1 MKNFSNI
8 MLTLALLGMP
18 TMTIAQS
25 GIRKSFNDLT
35 QSVRGK
41 ETHCTQKDDDG
52 QMLLS
57 QTDIY
62 TITVTGNDK
71 ALLLKAIDALRTDT
85 MKAYSKLSADKGQMP
100 LQFLGKGDMNIK
112 VGTRYDHY
120 LCNLFDDK
128 SRKGYRYAYAIE
140 WNDEKLGVIE
150 ARVVSLYDKKPTRI
164 EGTSLAKFKMVLNTL
179 DLDDSLTISN
189 RALNEV
195 IESVDGGAK
204 PHKDI
209 KMSEASQWM
218 ADITHLFIS
227 LERPKLNADDIIKVA
242 QIYTLCKGRP
252 AKLDKSQNEYAVYK
266 LSELKD
272 KAKSEPL
279 LIDILD
285 ASIKCF
291 K

>member
-25 GIRKSFNDLT
+25 NIRKSFNDLT

-62 TITVTGNDK
+62 AITVTGNDK
-71 ALLLKAIDALRTDT
+71 ALLLKAMDALRTDT

-140 WNDEKLGVIE
+140 WNDEKFGVIE

-218 ADITHLFIS
+218 PDITHLFMS

-242 QIYTLCKGRP
+242 QIYTLCKGQP
-252 AKLDKSQNEYAVYK
+252 AKLDKSLKEIVVDN
-266 LSELKD
+266 LRELEG
-272 KAKSEPL
+272 KAKGEQL